1 VSSVDIWYLENII
14 DYAGTFP
21 PAALAAA
28 ESVNSYRNYR
38 QGDERWIVGSLAW
51 ACSSLN
57 ALTPLVKEG
66 DEFELALIGRPS
78 TSWESW
84 LDAREQDIQDIN
96 KALEAAPGLAAATY
110 ESKVADLS
118 KISESLGSL
127 RILSRDIDIYVELPW
142 DEPIEEALAE
152 IAAQEWARVKFR
164 TGGATKE
171 AYPTPEQLANVIKQ
185 CVDLEVEFK
194 LTAGLHEP
202 IAHIDESNGAFAHGF
217 LNVMMATAIAFE
229 DDASVREM
237 AEVLASAD
245 PSLWGIKKG
254 LSFDGKVLDEDGL
267 NNARSF
273 FGSFGS
279 CSVSEPLQGLQR
291 LGS

>member
-1 VSSVDIWYLENII
+1 MDIWYLENII

-21 PAALAAA
+21 PAALAPA
-28 ESVNSYRNYR
+28 ESVNQYRGYR
-38 QGDERWIVGSLAW
+38 KSCDGWIVGSLAW
-51 ACSSLN
+51 SCSALD
-57 ALTPLVKEG
+57 ALTPLVKSE

-78 TSWESW
+78 NSWDTW

-96 KALEAAPGLAAATY
+96 KALESAPGLAAATY
-110 ESKVADLS
+110 ESKIADLS
-118 KISESLGSL
+118 KITESLGSL

-142 DEPIEEALAE
+142 DEPLEDVLAE

-164 TGGATKE
+164 TGGAAKE
-171 AYPTPEQLANVIKQ
+171 AYPTPDQLANVIKQ

-217 LNVMMATAIAFE
+217 LNVMMATAIAFQ
-229 DDASVREM
+229 DDASQREI
-237 AEVLASAD
+237 ADVLSSSDA
-245 PSLWGIKKG
+245 SLWSVKKG
-254 LSFDGKVLDEDGL
+254 LSFDGKTLDEDAL

-279 CSVSEPLQGLQR
+279 CSVDEPLQGLQR